1 MDRSEL
7 TTLDDLISNI
17 IKNGTITDIFGF
29 RGTGKTQMSL
39 QIALNPLT
47 NGKKVLFID
56 TTGEFRPERFLQ
68 IIKNRNLD
76 DTLLNQLQVAR
87 ITNTTEQIEL
97 TDKIKKLDDVML
109 VIVDN
114 VTELFSFEYSKKEQF
129 NLQQKKFMNYMHN
142 LSQLAI
148 HKEIPIVITNQLMT
162 ANNTEYEKMSSSI
175 SNYTH
180 QKIKLEKQKNHY
192 KGIIMSAFSKKTE
205 FLYKIEKMGLIQR
218 S

>member
-97 TDKIKKLDDVML
+97 TDK
-109 VIVDN
+109 
-114 VTELFSFEYSKKEQF
+114 SK
-129 NLQQKKFMNYMHN
+129 N
-142 LSQLAI
+142 
-148 HKEIPIVITNQLMT
+148 LMT
-162 ANNTEYEKMSSSI
+162 
-175 SNYTH
+175 
-180 QKIKLEKQKNHY
+180 LCW
-192 KGIIMSAFSKKTE
+192 
-205 FLYKIEKMGLIQR
+205 
-218 S
+218 

>member
-114 VTELFSFEYSKKEQF
+114 VTDLFSFEYSKKEQF

-180 QKIKLEKQKNHY
+180 QKIILEKQKNHY

-205 FLYKIEKMGLIQR
+205 FFYKIEKMGLIQR